1 MQVAALC
8 SVFALSASLIF
19 ILFEKLFY
27 NKMCKLLIF
36 KVQELMGALFDNI
49 SSEKFLI
56 ELLKETKLQNH
67 CLVELLQN
75 LPDSF
80 NKSLYNSVS
89 KTLVPYLE
97 NMLYGIN
104 TLNKTI
110 KTTAKAANSG
120 DAVDKLF

>member
-1 MQVAALC
+1 
-8 SVFALSASLIF
+8 
-19 ILFEKLFY
+19 
-27 NKMCKLLIF
+27 MCKLLIF